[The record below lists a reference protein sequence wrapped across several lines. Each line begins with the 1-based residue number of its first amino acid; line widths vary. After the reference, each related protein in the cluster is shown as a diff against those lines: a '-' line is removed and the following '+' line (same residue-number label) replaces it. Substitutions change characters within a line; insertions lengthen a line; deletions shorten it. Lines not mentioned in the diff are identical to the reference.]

1 MRFFAT
7 CAKGLEPLVADELVS
22 CGATWLE
29 PTRAGVAFE
38 GELEVAYRAVL
49 WSRVASRVLLP
60 LASFAAAT
68 PAALYDGVAAIDW
81 TAHVAPKRT
90 IAVDATTTQ
99 SAIAHSHYA
108 ALKTKDAIVDRL
120 RARRGARPDVDV
132 ERPDVRMNVHLQRDR
147 ATVSLDLSGSAQH
160 QRGYRGRGAPAPLK
174 ESLAA
179 AVLLLAD
186 WPARAAA
193 RQPLMDP
200 MCGSGTLALEAAMIA
215 ADVAPGLRRAH
226 LGCVGW
232 AGHDAALWQRLR
244 HEADERGRAAG
255 KRRAAIIGCDADGGA
270 IRAAESSAQRAG
282 LAGRVRFSRT
292 PLADCAPPAGAAGV
306 VVTNPPYGVRL
317 GDEGALAP
325 LYAQLGDVLR
335 RRFLG
340 WTAFVL
346 TGSAPLA
353 KQIGLRPA
361 RRTPLWNG
369 AIECRLLEFP
379 ISTAPTT
386 VGARW
391 RQNED
396 GEHQELHHRDTET
409 RRGKS

>member
-7 CAKGLEPLVADELVS
+7 CAKGLESLVADELVG
-22 CGATWLE
+22 CGASWME
-29 PTRAGVAFE
+29 PSRAGVAFE
-38 GELEVAYRAVL
+38 GDLEVAYRAVL

-60 LASFAAAT
+60 LASFAAPT
-68 PAALYDGVAAIDW
+68 PPALYDGVAAIDW

-90 IAVDATTTQ
+90 IAVDASTVQ

-120 RARRGARPDVDV
+120 RTRRGERPDVDV
-132 ERPDVRMNVHLQRDR
+132 ARPDVRVNVHLHRDR
-147 ATVSLDLSGSAQH
+147 ATISLDLSGSAQH

-179 AVLLLAD
+179 AVLLLAG
-186 WPARAAA
+186 WPARAAE

-226 LGCVGW
+226 IGCVGW

-244 HEADERGRAAG
+244 READERGRAAG
-255 KRRAAIIGCDADGGA
+255 KRRAAILGCDADAGA
-270 IRAAESSAQRAG
+270 VRAAEQSAQRAG
-282 LAGRVRFSRT
+282 LAGRVRFVRM
-292 PLADCAPPAGAAGV
+292 PLAECAPPPGSAGV

-317 GDEGALAP
+317 GDEAGLGP
-325 LYAQLGDVLR
+325 VYSQLGDVLR

-346 TGSAPLA
+346 TGSAALA
-353 KQIGLRPA
+353 KRIGLRPA

-379 ISTAPTT
+379 ISAVPAA

-396 GEHQELHHRDTET
+396 GERQEHHHRDTET